1 MAGIINAGTLYD
13 ALWGLPDG
21 QEVLLFSND
30 LREMSQVPMLS
41 ESWFAF
47 QSLSQVSFEARACV
61 PLCCISVLLSEVGG
75 GV

>member
-13 ALWGLPDG
+13 ALWGIPDG

-41 ESWFAF
+41 EPWRAF
-47 QSLSQVSFEARACV
+47 QSLSQVSFWACAFV
-61 PLCCISVLLSEVGG
+61 SWLCIPVLLSEVGG
-75 GV
+75 GF

>member
-47 QSLSQVSFEARACV
+47 QSFHCVVFQFYCRRLVVESEGAPHRAA
-61 PLCCISVLLSEVGG
+61 EF
-75 GV
+75 